1 MVILVQLVEVD
12 QVGPMAV
19 DESVEAETT
28 LPRAG
33 EIPDIFFLLGI
44 GVLGGM
50 LWLGA
55 SLLQF

>member
-19 DESVEAETT
+19 DESVKAETN

-33 EIPDIFFLLGI
+33 EIPDIFSFESSENKVI
-44 GVLGGM
+44 
-50 LWLGA
+50 
-55 SLLQF
+55 